1 MRRVTPTGQP
11 LIEPRHP
18 LGPHELPSTLR
29 YLNDHYFDFERALP
43 YPRTDDPV
51 AWRSWRGRLRR
62 ALRRTLALPQLG
74 PVPLPQPLVLE
85 TIECD
90 GYRRHKLAYETLPG
104 NWARAYLLVPD
115 DDDEPAAPRAAVLCP
130 HGHVNGNSRAVADPE
145 QAAVAN
151 VGVPY
156 AHEFAVRGL
165 VALAPE
171 HAGMG
176 ERGGGPEHDPT
187 KSPGACQALWVRLNH
202 MGLDLTGLRVFDLM
216 AALNLLAAR
225 PDVDSRR
232 IGCAGLSGGCW
243 LSQVLTAMDRRVRA
257 VVLFGLLHHLRADR
271 LAQPLHLPPPLRH
284 RPPVRHAGH
293 LRPDRP
299 AAAVRGVRRCG
310 RGLSVSTRLRHGSG
324 GVHAA
329 RRARAPGTPPVRRGA
344 HVPRRRVDTVD
355 GAATESLRAVS

>member
-1 MRRVTPTGQP
+1 MRRVTHTGQP

-29 YLNDHYFDFERALP
+29 YLNDRYFDFERALP

-257 VVLFGLLHHLRADR
+257 VVLSGFFTTFVQTVWHSHCICHHPFGIGRLCDMPDISALIAPRPQFVESGDADAGYPYQPAFDMVREAYTLLGAREHLG
-271 LAQPLHLPPPLRH
+271 LHRYTG
-284 RPPVRHAGH
+284 GH
-293 LRPDRP
+293 MFHGGESIPWM
-299 AAAVRGVRRCG
+299 VQQ
-310 RGLSVSTRLRHGSG
+310 LSR
-324 GVHAA
+324 
-329 RRARAPGTPPVRRGA
+329 
-344 HVPRRRVDTVD
+344 
-355 GAATESLRAVS
+355 